1 MFELIAGALSA
12 LNQVGLLFGGAL
24 CAGVGALLLG
34 SRLHWRFR
42 AIRVTGT
49 IVGVRQG
56 GLSGKAFY
64 PVYQYALPNGV
75 GGEATSE
82 TGVGSPAGMNTGRQ
96 VPVLVFP
103 SHPDQAADAGSY
115 VSEWVGAIF
124 LVVGGVLFYIAL
136 TAWPISR
143 YTWIVVA
150 GFVLYGA
157 SKFRRVVPRPG
168 EGPRATLTRTLSR
181 GRIGDAPVRPVEEI
195 VNSSDSLAQQEQ
207 QKAKLRKAAPMLIV
221 LGLALLGVSAYV
233 GKKTYRL
240 VSVGGRATGK
250 VVDFYLDTGGK
261 STAYFP
267 VVRFTD
273 PMGQE
278 VQFRDGT
285 GSNPPSYRSGD
296 TVKVMYLRDDPAHA
310 SIDRGG
316 WNWLPP
322 GLLLAFAM
330 GLLTLGVRLR

>member
-1 MFELIAGALSA
+1 MFEFIAGALSA
-12 LNQVGLLFGGAL
+12 LNQVGLLLGGAL

-34 SRLHWRFR
+34 SRLHWRLR
-42 AIRVTGT
+42 GTRITGT
-49 IVGVRQG
+49 LIGVRQG
-56 GLSGKAFY
+56 GLSGSAFY
-64 PVYQYALPNGV
+64 PVYRYALPNGV
-75 GGEATSE
+75 SGEATSE
-82 TGVGSPAGMNTGRQ
+82 TGSGSPAGMNTGRQ
-96 VPVLVFP
+96 VPLLVLA
-103 SHPDQAADAGSY
+103 SHPGQAADAGSH

-124 LVVGGVLFYIAL
+124 LAEI
-136 TAWPISR
+136 TA
-143 YTWIVVA
+143 
-150 GFVLYGA
+150 
-157 SKFRRVVPRPG
+157 
-168 EGPRATLTRTLSR
+168 
-181 GRIGDAPVRPVEEI
+181 APVRPVEEI
-195 VNSSDSLAQQEQ
+195 VNSSDPVAQQEQ
-207 QKAKLRKAAPMLIV
+207 QQAKLRKVAPILLV
-221 LGLALLGVSAYV
+221 LGLALLGLSAYV
-233 GKKTYRL
+233 GQKTYRL
-240 VSVGGRATGK
+240 VSVGERVTGK

-285 GSNPPSYRSGD
+285 GSNPPSYRSGQ

-316 WNWLPP
+316 WNWLAP

>member
-1 MFELIAGALSA
+1 MFEFIAGALSA
-12 LNQVGLLFGGAL
+12 LNQVGLLLGGAL

-34 SRLHWRFR
+34 SRLHWRLR
-42 AIRVTGT
+42 GTRITGT
-49 IVGVRQG
+49 LIGVRQG
-56 GLSGKAFY
+56 GLSGSAFY
-64 PVYQYALPNGV
+64 PVYRYALPNGV
-75 GGEATSE
+75 SGEATSE
-82 TGVGSPAGMNTGRQ
+82 TGSGSPAGMNTGRQ
-96 VPVLVFP
+96 VPLLVLA
-103 SHPDQAADAGSY
+103 SHPGQAADAGSH

-136 TAWPISR
+136 TAWPINR

-157 SKFRRVVPRPG
+157 SKIHKGVSKPKKLRP
-168 EGPRATLTRTLSR
+168 EITA
-181 GRIGDAPVRPVEEI
+181 APVRPVEEI
-195 VNSSDSLAQQEQ
+195 VNSSDPVAQQEQ
-207 QKAKLRKAAPMLIV
+207 QQAKLRKVAPILLV
-221 LGLALLGVSAYV
+221 LGLALLGLSAYV
-233 GKKTYRL
+233 GQKTYRL
-240 VSVGGRATGK
+240 VSVGERVTGK

-285 GSNPPSYRSGD
+285 GSNPPSYRSGQ

-316 WNWLPP
+316 WNWLAP